1 MNMAGCR
8 EKKVEKVK
16 KKQRIMAKCGER
28 QCFSL
33 WGDGNKIKS
42 QRGEKGIMNYLR
54 KDCKHSTKARSS
66 CSSSNSMGMLNEKIG
81 RATSLHHG

>member
-1 MNMAGCR
+1 MAGCG

-42 QRGEKGIMNYLR
+42 QRGK
-54 KDCKHSTKARSS
+54 KV
-66 CSSSNSMGMLNEKIG
+66 
-81 RATSLHHG
+81 